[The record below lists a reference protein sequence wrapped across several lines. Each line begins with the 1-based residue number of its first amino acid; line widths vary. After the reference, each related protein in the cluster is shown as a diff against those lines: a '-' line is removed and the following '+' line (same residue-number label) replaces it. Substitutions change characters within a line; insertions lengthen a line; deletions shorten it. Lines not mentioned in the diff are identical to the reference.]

1 MYRKQ
6 EQDKVVTL

>member
-6 EQDKVVTL
+6 EYEPHH